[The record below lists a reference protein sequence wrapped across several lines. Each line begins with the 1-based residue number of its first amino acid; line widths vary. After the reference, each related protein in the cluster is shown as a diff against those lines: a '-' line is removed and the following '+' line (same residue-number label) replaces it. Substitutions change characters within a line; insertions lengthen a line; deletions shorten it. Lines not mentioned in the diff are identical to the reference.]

1 MFMYIYM
8 YTGEILNNEMEC
20 QKNILIKE
28 ELCDCIRK
36 ENKKKINR
44 DSKKREKEIQKLYLV
59 NLIFFFHLQV
69 PTLYYFQLL

>member
-1 MFMYIYM
+1 M

-59 NLIFFFHLQV
+59 NLIFFFSSSS
-69 PTLYYFQLL
+69 TYSLLFSASIVNGL